1 MVVLDPVAVREPAPA
16 VRHLIRDLADS
27 AGGFDVSR
35 LNEVEVQSWLGD
47 IRRAQRSLDGLVVG
61 LARRADALA
70 TTGKSAPSAEVMRG
84 DGAVSALQARR
95 ESRRAEVAEMM
106 PAFGVALSNGQIS
119 GEHVDAVGR
128 EVTRLTADQHNLVDF
143 DSLAQEAARLP
154 VETFGR
160 LVRRTIAAAVPTDPL
175 ADTQAKQEASEFQ
188 YWFDQEHGMG
198 KFCGSLDPERYEAL
212 TSAIDQ
218 RSAAIVAASDGSV
231 SKSPNLSAQA
241 LVELLLTAGDR
252 GQRLPSITV
261 VVDQATLT
269 NGPHEESLL
278 ETESGLPLPAESVA
292 RLCCDAVLRR
302 VTLDA
307 QGVPID
313 VGRKRRTAT
322 DAQWAAIKAVHS
334 RCGWYGCTAPI
345 SWCQAHHILK
355 WEHGGRTDL
364 DNLVPLCS
372 QHHHRVHEG
381 QWHIKLLP
389 DLTLEIFRPDG
400 THHATTPRPSRC

>member
-16 VRHLIRDLADS
+16 IRDLIRDLADS
-27 AGGFDVSR
+27 AVGFDVSR

-84 DGAVSALQARR
+84 DGVVSAPQARR

-128 EVTRLTADQHNLVDF
+128 EVARLTVDQHHLLDIDGLAHQATRL
-143 DSLAQEAARLP
+143 P
-154 VETFGR
+154 
-160 LVRRTIAAAVPTDPL
+160 
-175 ADTQAKQEASEFQ
+175 
-188 YWFDQEHGMG
+188 
-198 KFCGSLDPERYEAL
+198 AL

-292 RLCCDAVLRR
+292 RLCCDAVLQR

-307 QGVPID
+307 QGVPIE

-345 SWCQAHHILK
+345 GWCQAHHILE

-389 DLTLEIFRPDG
+389 DRTLEIFRPDG